1 MTPKQANPGRDG
13 NPLSFGDDSSQRGA
27 AWVAVLCAA
36 VLAQTSGAWA
46 EENPSRSLMGT
57 PGYTDMPSA
66 FMPPRDTL
74 GLNLSTRGT
83 SRQASID
90 FQITD
95 RLSGAFRYGYL
106 EGQSAGLTANYDRS
120 FDLRYQV
127 LREGRQMPAV
137 TLGLTDF
144 LGTGILS
151 SEYVVASKHLG
162 DRVTVSGGI
171 GWGRLG
177 TYNGFTNPLSVFS
190 SGLKTR
196 KATVD
201 SSAEAGATGGQVELD
216 RLFSGDAALFAGLD
230 WRATDRLTLSAEYSS
245 DAYVL
250 ERSRT
255 GYRQKT
261 PINFSAKYRL
271 HNGDQIGLHSFYGT
285 HLALSYSHALAPG
298 RPRLTS
304 GRDTAPTPIQPRPAV
319 DLVAWRGAVTADLG
333 PGENSATDLRA
344 ALQGQGL
351 AVQALAVDGQAATVT
366 VENLAW
372 GASAQAIGRTA
383 RILANHLPPEVETL
397 HIRLARSGVE
407 ISEVTLQRA
416 DLEQYEHQIGGAQAM
431 ALRATIAE
439 PGRALPPLP
448 GVYPKARFGL
458 SPYVA
463 PSYFDPDKPVR
474 LDFGLQATA
483 DYALAPGLTL
493 SSQLRKR
500 VIGNRGPTRFD
511 ASTSL
516 PQVRTDSGL
525 FDQNADPEISH
536 LTAEYMFR
544 PAHNLFGRMTAGY
557 LERMYGGLSA
567 ELLWKPSDSR
577 LALGAELNY
586 ARKRDYN
593 TLLGFDDYDVITG
606 HASAYYDFGNGFVS
620 RIDAGRYLA
629 GDWGG
634 TFTLERRFNNGF
646 RIGAFVTLTDVSA
659 KDFGEGSFDKGIVLR
674 IPLDWAS
681 GMPSRTAGS
690 ITLRPVQRDG
700 GARLEVRDRLYD
712 QITDE
717 QALTL
722 NSRWGRF
729 WR

>member
-1 MTPKQANPGRDG
+1 MAPKQADPGRDG
-13 NPLSFGDDSSQRGA
+13 TLLSPGNDDGRRGA
-27 AWVAVLCAA
+27 GWVVVLCAA
-36 VLAQTSGAWA
+36 LTSQTSGAWA
-46 EENPSRSLMGT
+46 EENPGRSLMGT

-162 DRVTVSGGI
+162 DRFTVSGGI

-196 KATVD
+196 KATAD
-201 SSAEAGATGGQVELD
+201 SSADAGATGGQVELD
-216 RLFSGDAALFAGLD
+216 RLFSGDAALFAGFD

-250 ERSRT
+250 EQSRT

-271 HNGDQIGLHSFYGT
+271 RNGDQIGLHSFYGT
-285 HLALSYSHALAPG
+285 HVALSYSHALAPG

-304 GRDTAPTPIQPRPAV
+304 GRDTAPTPIQPRQAV
-319 DLVAWRGAVTADLG
+319 DLAAWRGAVTADARAADAVG
-333 PGENSATDLRA
+333 AATDLRA

-351 AVQALAVDGQAATVT
+351 AAQALVVEGHTATVT

-383 RILANHLPPEVETL
+383 RILANHLPPEIETL
-397 HIRLARSGVE
+397 RIRLAKSGVE

-416 DLEQYEHQIGGAQAM
+416 DLELYEHQIGGAQAM
-431 ALRATIAE
+431 ASRSIIAE
-439 PGRALPPLP
+439 PGRALPTLP

-458 SPYVA
+458 SPYLA
-463 PSYFDPDKPVR
+463 PSYFDPDKPV
-474 LDFGLQATA
+474 Q
-483 DYALAPGLTL
+483 
-493 SSQLRKR
+493 
-500 VIGNRGPTRFD
+500 IGR
-511 ASTSL
+511 
-516 PQVRTDSGL
+516 
-525 FDQNADPEISH
+525 
-536 LTAEYMFR
+536 
-544 PAHNLFGRMTAGY
+544 AH
-557 LERMYGGLSA
+557 
-567 ELLWKPSDSR
+567 
-577 LALGAELNY
+577 
-586 ARKRDYN
+586 
-593 TLLGFDDYDVITG
+593 V
-606 HASAYYDFGNGFVS
+606 
-620 RIDAGRYLA
+620 
-629 GDWGG
+629 
-634 TFTLERRFNNGF
+634 
-646 RIGAFVTLTDVSA
+646 
-659 KDFGEGSFDKGIVLR
+659 
-674 IPLDWAS
+674 
-681 GMPSRTAGS
+681 
-690 ITLRPVQRDG
+690 
-700 GARLEVRDRLYD
+700 
-712 QITDE
+712 
-717 QALTL
+717 
-722 NSRWGRF
+722 
-729 WR
+729 